1 MRAVDL
7 RFKTM
12 AADGLITTEQ
22 WIRDKLNLQHICLAE
37 VRSLALPGSYEGKIC
52 HVGSSLKNFVRLKTL
67 DLSHNALI
75 TVKGIEHLEMLE
87 TLNLYYNKLDSLQDI
102 FTLHKLQNLK
112 DLDLRLNPV
121 VRRHP
126 PYRLYFVHAM
136 VKLRKLDDCPVR
148 DRERKAALLHF
159 SSETNLDQNHKKN
172 VVTQDTS
179 CRSSD
184 MRIKAVEQMMKTLLF
199 LEGNE
204 EAALNEVSRKY
215 QTLSKN
221 PQHEYR
227 SQVLPEDSSDVINLI
242 NASGYKGPSIQNQES
257 KSTNDKN
264 GARVHARHGVHRVTF
279 VSPVVESHHPT
290 YHGTVQGESIYTPHP
305 TDKCSPLQEDE
316 HRALEMQNQLQISPN
331 PVLHPPRL
339 TYRSRGT
346 SASERKPLRGAYRKP
361 MELLLT
367 MIEEHWSGP
376 KDSQQ
381 DSTLLIKMVQILT
394 MMDKEVV
401 DGEQEIQTLKE
412 TVKTLNTENELQEE
426 QHHSEIKVLKLQLQ
440 QAQESI
446 EGLNRHLKNILEENV
461 SLQKQLITA
470 EEKLLSSR
478 MKRKQIRVEDRAS
491 GEPSD
496 PEELNRPKQRVQE
509 QHRDIRSAHK
519 PQEHYK
525 SLIARNECL
534 LQELEEALMS

>member
-1 MRAVDL
+1 
-7 RFKTM
+7 M

-67 DLSHNALI
+67 DLSHNALV

-126 PYRLYFVHAM
+126 HYRLYFIHAM

-172 VVTQDTS
+172 VLTQDTS

-184 MRIKAVEQMMKTLLF
+184 LRIKAVEQMMKTLLF

-221 PQHEYR
+221 PQHDYR
-227 SQVLPEDSSDVINLI
+227 SQVLQEDSSDVINLI
-242 NASGYKGPSIQNQES
+242 NASGYKEPSIQNQES

-264 GARVHARHGVHRVTF
+264 GARIHARHGVHRVTF
-279 VSPVVESHHPT
+279 GSPVVESHHPT
-290 YHGTVQGESIYTPHP
+290 YHRTVQGESIFTQHP
-305 TDKCSPLQEDE
+305 TDKRSPLQEDE
-316 HRALEMQNQLQISPN
+316 HRALEMQNSPN

-346 SASERKPLRGAYRKP
+346 SASERKPRRGAYRKP
-361 MELLLT
+361 MELLLS
-367 MIEEHWSGP
+367 MIEEHWSGQ
-376 KDSQQ
+376 KYSQQ

-412 TVKTLNTENELQEE
+412 TVKTLNAETELQEE

-446 EGLNRHLKNILEENV
+446 EALNGHLKNILEENV
-461 SLQKQLITA
+461 SLQKQLIRA

-478 MKRKQIRVEDRAS
+478 MKRIQTHVEDRAS
-491 GEPSD
+491 GE

-509 QHRDIRSAHK
+509 QHRDIWSAHK

-534 LQELEEALMS
+534 LEELEEALMS